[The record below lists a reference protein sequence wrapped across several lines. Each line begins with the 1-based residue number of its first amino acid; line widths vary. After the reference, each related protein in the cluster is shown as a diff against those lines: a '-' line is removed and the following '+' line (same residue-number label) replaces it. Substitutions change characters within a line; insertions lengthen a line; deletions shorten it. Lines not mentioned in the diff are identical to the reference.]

1 MKVKELIARLQKL
14 DPEAEVVKFNS
25 HYNDA
30 YDSCWFVEGTHN
42 FQEDDDISFGRHLV
56 PGRRKF
62 IKGIGKPDFQC
73 AVGGSKAKQLTK
85 FVIIT

>member
-1 MKVKELIARLQKL
+1 MKVNELIARLQRL
-14 DPEAEVVKFNS
+14 DPETEVVKFNQ

-30 YDSCWFVEGTHN
+30 YDSVWFVEGTHTSHP
-42 FQEDDDISFGRHLV
+42 DDKTSFGTYLV

-73 AVGGSKAKQLTK
+73 AVGGSKAKHLTK
-85 FVIIT
+85 FVVIT

>member
-1 MKVKELIARLQKL
+1 MKVKELITRLQKL
-14 DPEAEVVKFNS
+14 DPEAEVVKFNQ

-30 YDSCWFVEGTHN
+30 YDSIIFIEGTHSYH
-42 FQEDDDISFGRHLV
+42 EDDGSFGKYLV

-73 AVGGSKAKQLTK
+73 AAQNTKAKHKTP
-85 FVIIT
+85 FVVMY